1 MIEQGQIYMIDLE
14 PSKGTETKKLRPYLI
29 VSNNSYQKVFNTV
42 IIAPI
47 SSSRKYLE
55 PRFSS
60 LPFFVEVPLNSKVT
74 GTILLQHL
82 RSIDPSIRIKSEPLL
97 KLDKNLIEQI
107 KETIIHEF

>member
-60 LPFFVEVPLNSKVT
+60 LPFFCGGATEFE
-74 GTILLQHL
+74 GDWDHFIAA
-82 RSIDPSIRIKSEPLL
+82 L
-97 KLDKNLIEQI
+97 KKHWP
-107 KETIIHEF
+107 KH